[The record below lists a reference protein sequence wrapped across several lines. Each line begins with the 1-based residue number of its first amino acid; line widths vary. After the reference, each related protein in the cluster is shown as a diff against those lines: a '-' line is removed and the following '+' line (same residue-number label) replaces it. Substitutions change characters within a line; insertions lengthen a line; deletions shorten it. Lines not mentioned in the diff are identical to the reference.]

1 MKLDRRAFFKALIG
15 AGVAVSVPLALDA
28 PAAVP
33 TLAPPITPPLPSAGK
48 PLLRGGASLR
58 LIDLDRPGIELRGRL
73 TSVQT
78 RVERD
83 LIEVTA
89 LDSKGY
95 PSPFSRQ
102 LLGLDVIDVEGD
114 LGVLKAQNIEAEID
128 MSGSKL
134 GFAGRLNEVTHL
146 IQHEQWPRL
155 SLDVEVL
162 DFPWLKP

>member
-33 TLAPPITPPLPSAGK
+33 TLAPPLPSAGK
-48 PLLRGGASLR
+48 PLKCGGASLR
-58 LIDLDRPGIELRGRL
+58 LIDLDQPGLELRGLL
-73 TSVQT
+73 TSVESHVT
-78 RVERD
+78 YDVIEITGFDSYERR
-83 LIEVTA
+83 A
-89 LDSKGY
+89 

-102 LLGLDVIDVEGD
+102 SVGLEVIDVEGD
-114 LGVLKAQNIEAEID
+114 LGVLKAQRVEAAID
-128 MSGSKL
+128 MHGQEL
-134 GFAGRLNEVTHL
+134 GFIGRLNDVTQF
-146 IQHEQWPRL
+146 IQHEKWPRL

>member
-33 TLAPPITPPLPSAGK
+33 TLAPPLPSAGK
-48 PLLRGGASLR
+48 PLKCGGASLR
-58 LIDLDRPGIELRGRL
+58 LIDLDRPGLELRGLL
-73 TSVQT
+73 TSVESHVT
-78 RVERD
+78 RDVIEITGFDSYERH
-83 LIEVTA
+83 A
-89 LDSKGY
+89 

-102 LLGLDVIDVEGD
+102 SVGLEVIDVEGD

-134 GFAGRLNEVTHL
+134 GFAGRLNDVTQF
-146 IQHEQWPRL
+146 IQHEKWPRL
-155 SLDVEVL
+155 ALDVEVL